1 MKQMRIRP
9 LFITGLLFVCGLL
22 VAGSADAA
30 KKKDLTPAPD
40 WHAMTRGEHIA
51 WLTLTPEA
59 KPLVREAMQK
69 RIASLLKI
77 FPAQVT
83 TLRDSVVACVTVPAS
98 RLFLPNGAEL
108 SGKGKELLEKL
119 PTLFP
124 GDDFRFIVSA
134 HTANAGS
141 ATYITQLSQQRADA
155 VAALLKQRL
164 GATSIVVPYGVGAA
178 EPIARNNTYQGR
190 EENRRVE
197 IWLIPSASWVEKLTA
212 KQ

>member
-51 WLTLTPEA
+51 WLTLTPET

-83 TLRDSVVACVTVPAS
+83 TLRDSVVVCVTVPAS

-141 ATYITQLSQQRADA
+141 ATYITQLSRQRADA